1 MNDLSKL
8 PATAWV
14 LIACAA
20 ALGFGAALAWRWY
33 RQYRARKALRV
44 AVTGGAAD
52 HLVDRLFYRSFKLQ
66 GRYEFPPFLGM
77 FIEQMLYLL

>member
-1 MNDLSKL
+1 VNDLSKL
-8 PATAWV
+8 PPTAWV
-14 LIACAA
+14 LIGCAA

-52 HLVDRLFYRSFKLQ
+52 HLVDTLVPDGTVSSRKSTWK
-66 GRYEFPPFLGM
+66 PPPMPSGTSVSTR
-77 FIEQMLYLL
+77 